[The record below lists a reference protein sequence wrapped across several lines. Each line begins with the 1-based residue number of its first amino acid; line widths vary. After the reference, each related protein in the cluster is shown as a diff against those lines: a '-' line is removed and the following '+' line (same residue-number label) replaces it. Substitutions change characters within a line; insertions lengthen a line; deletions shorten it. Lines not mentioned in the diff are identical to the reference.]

1 MKLKTEKI
9 QTYLC
14 TTLTEGAGRNMDDCF
29 GGGE

>member
-14 TTLTEGAGRNMDDCF
+14 TALTEGAGRNMDDCF